1 MAKVTVKTRAIV
13 LQSIKYGD
21 SSLVVKMLTEEMG
34 VQSFMVKG
42 VYGKKSKMKAALFQ
56 NMTLLEIVAEV
67 GGSSLG
73 FIKEISL
80 AHYYKSN
87 AIDFKKTTIL
97 IFISELLS
105 KSIAESEPDT
115 VLFNYVYDSMIWLDD
130 AESGYAD
137 FPIIFAMRLSS
148 HLGFFPNLDTYTED
162 SCFDLLDG
170 NFKKWSN
177 DIYQIDTELSKAF
190 YQLSTI
196 SYQSSAIDDGS
207 NASVQKPKVFSDSQI
222 QKDSQVFRFSD
233 SQIQKDSQVF
243 RFSDSQIL
251 KTRRQLLEAVATYY
265 KLHSDNIR
273 EIKSLEV
280 LREIMV

>member
-42 VYGKKSKMKAALFQ
+42 VFGKKSKMKAALFQ
-56 NMTLLEIVAEV
+56 NMTLLEIVAEI

-80 AHYYKSN
+80 AHYYKN
-87 AIDFKKTTIL
+87 NTVDFKKTTIL

-115 VLFNYVYDSMIWLDD
+115 ALFNYVYESMLWLDEV
-130 AESGYAD
+130 ESSYAD
-137 FPIIFAMRLSS
+137 FPIIFAMRLSFY
-148 HLGFFPNLDTYTED
+148 LGFFPNIDTYTEG

-170 NFKKWSN
+170 NFKTWNN
-177 DIYQIDTELSKAF
+177 DIYQIDAELSEVF
-190 YQLSTI
+190 YFMCQQSTDFFQI
-196 SYQSSAIDDGS
+196 LR
-207 NASVQKPKVFSDSQI
+207 FSDSQI
-222 QKDSQVFRFSD
+222 QNNSQVFRFSD
-233 SQIQKDSQVF
+233 SQIQNNSQVF

-251 KTRRQLLEAVATYY
+251 KTRRQLLDAVATYY

>member
-56 NMTLLEIVAEV
+56 NMTLLDIVAEI
-67 GGSSLG
+67 GNSSLG

-80 AHYYKSN
+80 SHYYKTLPL
-87 AIDFKKTTIL
+87 DFKKTTIL

-105 KSIAESEPDT
+105 KSMAESEADT
-115 VLFNYVYDSMIWLDD
+115 DLFNYIYDSMLWLDET
-130 AESGYAD
+130 ESNYAD
-137 FPIIFAMRLSS
+137 FPILFAMKLSAY
-148 HLGFFPNLDTYTED
+148 LGFSPNIDTYSEG

-170 NFKKWSN
+170 NFKKGSNN
-177 DIYQIDTELSKAF
+177 DIYQLDAELSKAF
-190 YQLSTI
+190 YQLSAV
-196 SYQSSAIDDGS
+196 SYQP
-207 NASVQKPKVFSDSQI
+207 SVISQI
-222 QKDSQVFRFSD
+222 FSFSVSQFLS
-233 SQIQKDSQVF
+233 K
-243 RFSDSQIL
+243 
-251 KTRRQLLEAVATYY
+251 RRQLLEAVVTYY
-265 KLHSDNIR
+265 KLHSDNVK

-280 LREIMV
+280 LRTMFS

>member
-42 VYGKKSKMKAALFQ
+42 VFGKKSKMKAALFQ
-56 NMTLLEIVAEV
+56 NMTLLEIVAEI

-80 AHYYKSN
+80 AHYYKN
-87 AIDFKKTTIL
+87 NTVDFKKTTIL

-115 VLFNYVYDSMIWLDD
+115 ALFNYVYESMLWLDEV
-130 AESGYAD
+130 ESSYAD
-137 FPIIFAMRLSS
+137 FPIIFAMRLSFY
-148 HLGFFPNLDTYTED
+148 LGFFPNTDTYTEG

-170 NFKKWSN
+170 NFKTLNN
-177 DIYQIDTELSKAF
+177 DIYQIDAELSEAF
-190 YQLSTI
+190 YFMCQQSTDFFQI
-196 SYQSSAIDDGS
+196 LR
-207 NASVQKPKVFSDSQI
+207 FSDSQI
-222 QKDSQVFRFSD
+222 QNNSQVFRFSD
-233 SQIQKDSQVF
+233 SQIQNNSQVF

-251 KTRRQLLEAVATYY
+251 KTRRQLLETVATYY

>member
-21 SSLVVKMLTEEMG
+21 SSLVVKMLTEEVG

-42 VYGKKSKMKAALFQ
+42 VFGKKSKMKAALFQ
-56 NMTLLEIVAEV
+56 NMTLLEIVAEI
-67 GGSSLG
+67 GGGSLG

-80 AHYYKSN
+80 AHYYKN
-87 AIDFKKTTIL
+87 NTVDFKKTTIL

-115 VLFNYVYDSMIWLDD
+115 ALFNYVYESMLWLDEV
-130 AESGYAD
+130 ESSYAD
-137 FPIIFAMRLSS
+137 FPIIFAIRLSFY
-148 HLGFFPNLDTYTED
+148 LGFFPNIDTYTEG

-170 NFKKWSN
+170 NFKTWNN
-177 DIYQIDTELSKAF
+177 DIYQIDAELSEVF
-190 YQLSTI
+190 YFMCQQSTDFFQI
-196 SYQSSAIDDGS
+196 LR
-207 NASVQKPKVFSDSQI
+207 FSDSQI
-222 QKDSQVFRFSD
+222 QNNSQIFRFSD
-233 SQIQKDSQVF
+233 SQIQNNSQVF